1 MKESVVIYIWVL
13 SVEVKEV
20 EKTAKKECQFKK
32 KQDHREDFIAH

>member
-13 SVEVKEV
+13 SVEVKV